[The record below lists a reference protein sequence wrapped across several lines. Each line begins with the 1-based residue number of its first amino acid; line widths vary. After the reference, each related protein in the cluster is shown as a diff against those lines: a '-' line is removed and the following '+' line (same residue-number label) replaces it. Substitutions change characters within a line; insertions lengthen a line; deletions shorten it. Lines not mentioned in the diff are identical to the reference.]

1 MFKQLLT
8 VFFIVKLSVSFAT
21 DKKNILF
28 IGNSYTHYN
37 NMPKIFD
44 QLATSK
50 GYDLQVEMFAK
61 SSHTCKMHSERKDLY
76 EKIGSKKWDYVVF
89 QGFSRE
95 LFYRPAH
102 LDTSFLPYF
111 NRIMDSI
118 YSNYSCTNVLLYQT
132 WGYKNGYEIDSNQV
146 SYQEMSDRIAMGY
159 QYVSDKY
166 ALPIVPVGQVWETVK
181 TNYPSINL
189 YTEDNQHPS
198 LYGSYLAACTFF
210 TSILKSSPIE
220 GYKGAVPGKDAE
232 IIQQTAYDFVTL
244 NIERY
249 MLKMNTVDVRY
260 EKTEGGKYLAYC
272 KAYYPQASNVKWE
285 FGDRE
290 TSNSKFI
297 VHSYRLPG
305 FYNVK
310 VTIYDKCGEIIHQK
324 KVYFKP
330 EKVAKQKKI

>member
-44 QLATSK
+44 QLASSK
-50 GYDLQVEMFAK
+50 GYDLHVEMFAK

-95 LFYRPAH
+95 LFHRPAH

-111 NRIMDSI
+111 NRIIDSI

-146 SYQEMSDRIAMGY
+146 TYQEMSDRIAMGY

-181 TNYPSINL
+181 TNNPSINL

-198 LYGSYLAACTFF
+198 LYGSYLVACTFF
-210 TSILKSSPIE
+210 TAILKSSPIE
-220 GYKGAVPGKDAE
+220 GFKVAINEKDAE

-260 EKTEGGKYLAYC
+260 EKTPGGKYLAYC

-310 VTIYDKCGEIIHQK
+310 VTVYDKCGEIIHQK

-330 EKVAKQKKI
+330 EKAVKQKKI

>member
-1 MFKQLLT
+1 MLKKLLIT
-8 VFFIVKLSVSFAT
+8 LLLLKLSVSYAT
-21 DKKNILF
+21 EKKNILF

-44 QLATSK
+44 QLASSK
-50 GYDLQVEMFAK
+50 GYDLNVEMFAK

-111 NRIMDSI
+111 NRIIDSI
-118 YSNYSCTNVLLYQT
+118 YSNHSCTNVLLYQT
-132 WGYKNGYEIDSNQV
+132 WGYKNGYELDSNQV

-198 LYGSYLAACTFF
+198 LYGSYLVACTFF
-210 TSILKSSPIE
+210 TAILKSSPIE
-220 GYKGAVPGKDAE
+220 GYKGAVSDKDAE
-232 IIQQTAYDFVTL
+232 VIQQTAYDFVTL
-244 NIERY
+244 NIE
-249 MLKMNTVDVRY
+249 
-260 EKTEGGKYLAYC
+260 
-272 KAYYPQASNVKWE
+272 
-285 FGDRE
+285 
-290 TSNSKFI
+290 
-297 VHSYRLPG
+297 
-305 FYNVK
+305 
-310 VTIYDKCGEIIHQK
+310 
-324 KVYFKP
+324 
-330 EKVAKQKKI
+330 

>member
-44 QLATSK
+44 QLASSK
-50 GYDLQVEMFAK
+50 GYDLHVEMFAK

-95 LFYRPAH
+95 LFHRPAH

-111 NRIMDSI
+111 NRIIDSI

-198 LYGSYLAACTFF
+198 LYGSYLVACTFF
-210 TSILKSSPIE
+210 TAILKSSPIE
-220 GYKGAVPGKDAE
+220 GYKVAINEKDAE

-260 EKTEGGKYLAYC
+260 EKTVGGKYLAYC

-310 VTIYDKCGEIIHQK
+310 VTVFDKCGEIIHQK

-330 EKVAKQKKI
+330 EKVVKQKKI

>member
-1 MFKQLLT
+1 
-8 VFFIVKLSVSFAT
+8 
-21 DKKNILF
+21 
-28 IGNSYTHYN
+28 
-37 NMPKIFD
+37 MPKIFD
-44 QLATSK
+44 QLASSK
-50 GYDLQVEMFAK
+50 GYDLHVEMFAK

-95 LFYRPAH
+95 LFHRPAH

-111 NRIMDSI
+111 NRIIDSI

-146 SYQEMSDRIAMGY
+146 TYQEMSDRIAMGY

-181 TNYPSINL
+181 TNNPSINL

-198 LYGSYLAACTFF
+198 LYGSYLVACTFF
-210 TSILKSSPIE
+210 TAILKSSPIE
-220 GYKGAVPGKDAE
+220 GFKVAINEKDAE

-260 EKTEGGKYLAYC
+260 EKTPGGKYLAYC

-310 VTIYDKCGEIIHQK
+310 VTVYDKCGEIIHQK

-330 EKVAKQKKI
+330 EKAVKQKKI

>member
-1 MFKQLLT
+1 MLKKLLIT
-8 VFFIVKLSVSFAT
+8 LLLLKLSVSYAT
-21 DKKNILF
+21 EKKNILF

-118 YSNYSCTNVLLYQT
+118 YSNYSCTNVLLYQN

-181 TNYPSINL
+181 SNYPSINL

-198 LYGSYLAACTFF
+198 LFGSYLVACTFF
-210 TSILKSSPIE
+210 TAILKSSPIE
-220 GYKGAVPGKDAE
+220 GYKGAVPEKDAE
-232 IIQQTAYDFVTL
+232 VIQQTAYDFVTL

-260 EKTEGGKYLAYC
+260 EKTAGGKYLAYC
-272 KAYYPQASNVKWE
+272 KAYYPQAASVKWE
-285 FGDRE
+285 FGDKE
-290 TSNSKFI
+290 FAYSKFI
-297 VHSYRLPG
+297 VHSYKLPG

-310 VTIYDKCGEIIHQK
+310 VTIYDKCGEIIHQN
-324 KVYFKP
+324 KVFFKP
-330 EKVAKQKKI
+330 EKPIKKKKI